1 MYIHIMVTCN
11 VYEPYNANLKHQAW
25 KELLQR
31 TRLPS
36 RELCA
41 WLHPAIL
48 GTPNL
53 VVRTMA
59 L

>member
-1 MYIHIMVTCN
+1 MVTCN
-11 VYEPYNANLKHQAW
+11 VYEPYNTNLKHQAW

-41 WLHPAIL
+41 WLHLAIL